1 MLCGVHQWVQRLQL
15 SQTPLQVLQ
24 CLASS
29 AAGLASGSRLYA
41 SPEYRDKVQQC
52 PASASGANLGQKI
65 QFSFCSLLPGLQDTF
80 YERIK
85 NWYNLTLFSQFTLNI
100 RIIEERSAVVM

>member
-65 QFSFCSLLPGLQDTF
+65 QFAFCSFLSVLQDF
-80 YERIK
+80 
-85 NWYNLTLFSQFTLNI
+85 
-100 RIIEERSAVVM
+100 